1 MRCDSVFM
9 VDRIAPAAARAHAR
23 IRGKRL
29 PAVGNKAEAPEGD
42 VMARRP
48 PSRAEVQVAVLDS
61 GILAFA
67 CLLTFWLVSDLLSR
81 IHSVSSVDDQLGG
94 MWAVIATIFVCRFSY
109 HQSTG
114 AALSRISGTTVS
126 FVFCLIYL
134 IFLPF
139 HAWALALLI
148 GASALAVIL
157 AGRPGDAI
165 TAAITTA
172 VILVV
177 AALSPHHAW
186 EQPIL
191 RFVDTV
197 VGVAIGIAAAWLAD
211 RARRQ
216 VNGASGS

>member
-1 MRCDSVFM
+1 
-9 VDRIAPAAARAHAR
+9 
-23 IRGKRL
+23 
-29 PAVGNKAEAPEGD
+29 
-42 VMARRP
+42 
-48 PSRAEVQVAVLDS
+48 
-61 GILAFA
+61 
-67 CLLTFWLVSDLLSR
+67 
-81 IHSVSSVDDQLGG
+81 

-109 HQSTG
+109 NQSTT
-114 AALSRISGTTVS
+114 AALSRISGTAVS
-126 FVFCLIYL
+126 FVLCLIYL

-148 GASALAVIL
+148 GVSALALIL

-177 AALSPHHAW
+177 AALSPHDAW

-191 RFVDTV
+191 RFADTV

-216 VNGASGS
+216 VNGAGAN